1 MQKVILNDKT
11 EIIIQEGASLSSIST
26 IQNSMIDIETLKNKL
41 LKKGNLDKV
50 IFKQDDIVIG
60 EYFDL
65 VLINNQISLVE
76 NIDGQ
81 ITNTDGKILVVFG
94 FREKTDIEKRLDKIE
109 KDQLIQ
115 DSAIADLGSV
125 VGASLL

>member
-1 MQKVILNDKT
+1 MQKLILSDKT
-11 EIIIQEGASLSSIST
+11 EITIQEGASLSNIST

-50 IFKQDDIVIG
+50 IFKQDDMVVG

-65 VLINNQISLVE
+65 VLINNQISLIE
-76 NIDGQ
+76 NINGKT
-81 ITNTDGKILVVFG
+81 TNMDGKILVVFG